1 MTESSNSNIEVDGL
15 KFRWN
20 LEKGQFLFEEEDAVL
35 FWISSAMKVFF
46 DTIEE
51 ISGEEA
57 ANLVLEAT
65 GFRQGLIVGEYFKKL
80 NASISQ
86 VAELIPSTYASA
98 GWGKAIIHEINEEE
112 KSLII
117 HLSDSW
123 ENKINKAQGKI
134 TGGNFLP
141 AHYAGIFSGLFGEN
155 IWFKVL
161 EKQLDGDGQDTIEY
175 FPSSITIT
183 KNIHKLIRTKESEEI
198 NHLERMVEQQTGEL
212 RNLVRELSS
221 PIIPVLEGI
230 VVVPLVGRY
239 DNIRSND
246 MVDKTL
252 NSLPKHQARYLVVDM
267 TGLHVDEDTYTAS
280 MIEKLGAA
288 SSLIGTEMILVGISA
303 ELGVTMTNSRFNFSK
318 YQCFHTLQHGIYH
331 ALAKDGHQ
339 VI

>member
-1 MTESSNSNIEVDGL
+1 MTESSNSNIEVGGL

-20 LEKGQFLFEEEDAVL
+20 IDKGQFLFEEEDAVL

-65 GFRQGLIVGEYFKKL
+65 GFRQGLIVGEYFKKS

-86 VAELIPSTYASA
+86 VADLIPGTYASA
-98 GWGKAIIHEINEEE
+98 GWGIAIIHEINEE
-112 KSLII
+112 KKTLKI
-117 HLSDSW
+117 HLKDSW
-123 ENKINKAQGKI
+123 ENKINKAQGK
-134 TGGNFLP
+134 TSGGNFLP

-161 EKQLDGDGQDTIEY
+161 EKQLEGNEQDTIAY

-198 NHLERMVEQQTGEL
+198 NRLEKMVDQQTSDL
-212 RNLVRELSS
+212 RKLVRELSS
-221 PIIPVLEGI
+221 PTIPVLEGI

-239 DNIRSND
+239 DNSRSND
-246 MVDKTL
+246 MIDKTL
-252 NSLPKHQARYLVVDM
+252 SSLPKHQARYLVVDM

-303 ELGVTMTNSRFNFSK
+303 ELGVMMTNTGFNFSK

-331 ALAKDGHQ
+331 ALAQDGHR
-339 VI
+339 II